1 MIRIAR
7 GLGITAA
14 VLLAALC
21 AGCAQS
27 DAGITTK
34 VKARLEAQR
43 DLTSSRIHVDT
54 ANQVVTLSGTT
65 ATDTEK
71 QKAVQLAKGTEGVK
85 NVVDKLAVD
94 PATAPAAA
102 EAPPPAA
109 PTAPSAPAAA
119 TSPGASPGTSTS

>member
-14 VLLAALC
+14 VFIAALC
-21 AGCAQS
+21 AACAQS

-43 DLTSSRIHVDT
+43 DLTSSSIHVDT
-54 ANQVVTLSGTT
+54 ANHVVTLSGTT

-85 NVVDKLAVD
+85 DVVDKLAVN
-94 PATAPAAA
+94 PAS
-102 EAPPPAA
+102 A
-109 PTAPSAPAAA
+109 PTAPPPPAPAAPA
-119 TSPGASPGTSTS
+119 APAPAQ